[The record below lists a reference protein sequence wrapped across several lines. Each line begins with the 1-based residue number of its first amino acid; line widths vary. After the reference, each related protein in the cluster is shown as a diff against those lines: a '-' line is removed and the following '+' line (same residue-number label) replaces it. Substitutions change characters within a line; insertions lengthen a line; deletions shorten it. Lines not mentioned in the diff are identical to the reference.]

1 MIEVVQENGNIRGQ
15 FIAYLDSKEAGHMT
29 YTWVNDDKIIIDHTD
44 VEPAF
49 NGRGVGK
56 EMLLK
61 AVEFARL
68 NQLKIIPLCP
78 FAKAQFDKNEHLR
91 DVL

>member
-15 FIAYLDSKEAGHMT
+15 FTAFLDSKEAGHMT
-29 YTWVNDDKIIIDHTD
+29 YTWANEDKIIIDHTD
-44 VEPAF
+44 VNAEY
-49 NGRGVGK
+49 NGKGIGK

-61 AVEFARL
+61 AVEYARL